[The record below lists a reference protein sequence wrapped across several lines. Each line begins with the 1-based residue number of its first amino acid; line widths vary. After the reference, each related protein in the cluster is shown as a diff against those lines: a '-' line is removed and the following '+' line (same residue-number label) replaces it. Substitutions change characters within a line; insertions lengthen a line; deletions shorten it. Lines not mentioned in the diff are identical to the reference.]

1 MNKEMQQKL
10 IKFKQRF
17 EDIQKSK
24 RDDDIKS
31 IRMAALMTDMEVAFQ
46 MPLYGAERIAA
57 FKRAFPGVVEFYRE
71 VSFARKF

>member
-17 EDIQKSK
+17 EEINESK
-24 RDDDIKS
+24 RDSNIKS